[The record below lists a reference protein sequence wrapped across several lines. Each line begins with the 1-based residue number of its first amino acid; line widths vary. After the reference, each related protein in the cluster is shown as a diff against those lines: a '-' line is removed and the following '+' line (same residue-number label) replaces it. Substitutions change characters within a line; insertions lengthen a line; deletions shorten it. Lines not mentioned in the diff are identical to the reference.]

1 VSNSSR
7 RLFAVWLAGLL
18 VLPVGLAV
26 ETAAQEPATDA
37 GTAPASTP
45 DAAGR
50 RADRLARRGGG
61 AGNPDVMTVQQVEEY
76 FDQVMLHQART
87 NLALTDDQFL
97 RFGAGLRRLQTA
109 RRQQQRQRVAM
120 MRELNMLVNATP
132 FDEAAATSKLK
143 ELDDFSAR
151 STDEIRSAYDAIDR
165 SLTLRQ
171 RARFRI
177 FEEMMERRK
186 LDLVSRA
193 RQQAS
198 RPADAAR

>member
-1 VSNSSR
+1 V
-7 RLFAVWLAGLL
+7 VWLAGLL
-18 VLPVGLAV
+18 VVPVGVAD
-26 ETAAQEPATDA
+26 TAAQEPATDA
-37 GTAPASTP
+37 APTSSPDTP
-45 DAAGR
+45 GR
-50 RADRLARRGGG
+50 RAGRLARRGAA
-61 AGNPDVMTVQQVEEY
+61 AGNPEVMTVQQVEQY

-109 RRQQQRQRVAM
+109 RRQQQRQRLAM
-120 MRELNMLVNATP
+120 MRDLNMLVNATP
-132 FDEAAATSKLK
+132 FDEPAVTSKLK

-151 STDEIRSAYDAIDR
+151 STDEIRTAYDAIDQ

-193 RQQAS
+193 RQQTS
-198 RPADAAR
+198 RPADTAR

>member
-1 VSNSSR
+1 VTWSR
-7 RLFAVWLAGLL
+7 KRALAVLLGLLFMSLGFAVDVLAQQG
-18 VLPVGLAV
+18 
-26 ETAAQEPATDA
+26 
-37 GTAPASTP
+37 
-45 DAAGR
+45 GR
-50 RADRLARRGGG
+50 QARRDGRGVA

-109 RRQQQRQRVAM
+109 RRQQQRQRLSMVRDLNSLLTVA
-120 MRELNMLVNATP
+120 P
-132 FDEAAATSKLK
+132 FDEAAVTAKLN
-143 ELDDFSAR
+143 ELDEFSAQ
-151 STDEIRSAYDAIDR
+151 STDAMRMAYDAIDQ

-186 LDLVSRA
+186 LDLVARA
-193 RQQAS
+193 RQQAG
-198 RPADAAR
+198 RPRGPAN

>member
-1 VSNSSR
+1 MSGCTR

-18 VLPVGLAV
+18 VLPVAFAI
-26 ETAAQEPATDA
+26 ESAAQEPATDS
-37 GTAPASTP
+37 GTSPTSTP
-45 DAAGR
+45 DATSR
-50 RADRLARRGGG
+50 RAGRLARRGS
-61 AGNPDVMTVQQVEEY
+61 AGNPEVMTVQQVEEY

-109 RRQQQRQRVAM
+109 RRQQQRQRVAI
-120 MRELNMLVNATP
+120 MRELNTLVNATP
-132 FDEAAATSKLK
+132 FDEAAVTSKLK
-143 ELDDFSAR
+143 ELDEFSAR
-151 STDEIRSAYDAIDR
+151 STEDVRGAYDAIDR
-165 SLTLRQ
+165 ALTLRQ

-198 RPADAAR
+198 RPTDAAR

>member
-1 VSNSSR
+1 M
-7 RLFAVWLAGLL
+7 WLAGLL
-18 VLPVGLAV
+18 VLPVGVAV
-26 ETAAQEPATDA
+26 DTAAQEPDA
-37 GTAPASTP
+37 GVGPAAPP

-50 RADRLARRGGG
+50 RAGRLARRGG
-61 AGNPDVMTVQQVEEY
+61 AANPDIMTVQQVEDY
-76 FDQVMLHQART
+76 FDQVVLHQART

-97 RFGAGLRRLQTA
+97 RFGAGLRRLQTT
-109 RRQQQRQRVAM
+109 RRQQQRQRLAM
-120 MRELNMLVNATP
+120 MRELNILTTATP
-132 FDEAAATSKLK
+132 FDEAAVTSKLK
-143 ELDDFSAR
+143 ELDDLSAR
-151 STDEIRSAYDAIDR
+151 STDEIRTAYEAIDQ

-198 RPADAAR
+198 RPTDAAR

>member
-1 VSNSSR
+1 VA
-7 RLFAVWLAGLL
+7 LLLPAGA
-18 VLPVGLAV
+18 AV
-26 ETAAQEPATDA
+26 ETAAQEPATDSGA
-37 GTAPASTP
+37 APAAPASTP

-50 RADRLARRGGG
+50 RAGRLARRVGA

-109 RRQQQRQRVAM
+109 RRQQQRQRLAM
-120 MRELNMLVNATP
+120 MRDLNMLLNANP
-132 FDEAAATSKLK
+132 LDEAAVTSKLK
-143 ELDDFSAR
+143 ELDDFSVR
-151 STDEIRSAYDAIDR
+151 SADETRTAYDAIDR
-165 SLTLRQ
+165 ALTLRQ

-177 FEEMMERRK
+177 FEEAMERRK

-198 RPADAAR
+198 QPTDAAR